1 MPIRTRCDL
10 TRTRKS
16 TEIDSDS
23 MEYFTKLH
31 SALLERGIY
40 LGPSGFEVGFISEAH
55 TKEDLKIAIQAFK
68 ESLDV
73 AFS

>member
-1 MPIRTRCDL
+1 
-10 TRTRKS
+10 
-16 TEIDSDS
+16 

-31 SALLERGIY
+31 AALLERGVY

-55 TKEDLKIAIQAFK
+55 TKEDLQIAIQAFK

-73 AFS
+73 AFA

>member
-1 MPIRTRCDL
+1 
-10 TRTRKS
+10 
-16 TEIDSDS
+16 

-31 SALLERGIY
+31 AALLERGVY

-55 TKEDLKIAIQAFK
+55 TKEDLEVAIKAFK

-73 AFS
+73 AFA